1 MIYNKFYL
9 KNYLYYYIIIIIMN
23 NKKYNY
29 SNKNNYEKDPITSW
43 GIILLDVSSF
53 TDKIIKHK
61 NINLKQKIPNI
72 CLQNKNDLEKIST
85 YMQNIKFLLIQRRH
99 SIGFMDF
106 IRGKYKI
113 DNVDQIN
120 SLFQYM
126 HESEIELLKIKTFE
140 DLWKEIW
147 NNDKNRIENLK
158 KEYIIA
164 QEKFNKLKNSI
175 SGVDVELNLD
185 FYIKNIKPLYSFL
198 EWGFPKGRKDKNETT
213 LDCALREFSEET
225 NIKLENINV
234 INELEP
240 IEENL
245 IGTNGIKYRHIYY
258 IAEIKKNTNFEI
270 QNNNEIGNIGF
281 FQYNTAQNLLRDY
294 HIEKKNILEQIY
306 MYYLEILLDS

>member
-1 MIYNKFYL
+1 MIYKKFYL

-61 NINLKQKIPNI
+61 KINLKHKIPNI

-126 HESEIELLKIKTFE
+126 HETEIELLKIKTFE
-140 DLWKEIW
+140 ELWKEIW
-147 NNDKNRIENLK
+147 NNDKIRIENIK

-225 NIKLENINV
+225 NINLENINI

-258 IAEIKKNTNFEI
+258 IAEIKKNTNLEI

>member
-1 MIYNKFYL
+1 
-9 KNYLYYYIIIIIMN
+9 MN

-61 NINLKQKIPNI
+61 KINLKHKIPNI

-126 HESEIELLKIKTFE
+126 HETEIELLKIKTFE
-140 DLWKEIW
+140 ELWKEIW
-147 NNDKNRIENLK
+147 NNDKIRIENIK

-225 NIKLENINV
+225 NIKLENINI

-258 IAEIKKNTNFEI
+258 IAEIKKNTNLEI

>member
-1 MIYNKFYL
+1 MIYKKFYL

-61 NINLKQKIPNI
+61 KINLKHKIPNI

-126 HESEIELLKIKTFE
+126 HETEIELLKIKTFE
-140 DLWKEIW
+140 ELWKEIW
-147 NNDKNRIENLK
+147 NNDKIRIENIK

-225 NIKLENINV
+225 NIKLENINI

-258 IAEIKKNTNFEI
+258 IAEIKKNTNLEI

>member
-1 MIYNKFYL
+1 
-9 KNYLYYYIIIIIMN
+9 MN

-29 SNKNNYEKDPITSW
+29 SHKNNYEKEPITSW

-53 TDKIIKHK
+53 NNKTINHK
-61 NINLKQKIPNI
+61 KINLKHKIPNI

-106 IRGKYKI
+106 IRGKYKL

-126 HESEIELLKIKTFE
+126 HESEIELLKAKTFE
-140 DLWKEIW
+140 ELWKEIW
-147 NNDKNRIENLK
+147 NHDKNRIDNLK
-158 KEYIIA
+158 KEFIIA
-164 QEKFNKLKNSI
+164 QDKFNKINNGIPGIDL
-175 SGVDVELNLD
+175 DLNLN
-185 FYIKNIKPLYSFL
+185 FFITNIKPLYNFL
-198 EWGFPKGRKDKNETT
+198 EWGFPKGRKDKNETP
-213 LDCALREFSEET
+213 LECALREFSEET
-225 NIKLENINV
+225 NIKLENINI
-234 INELEP
+234 INDLEP

-245 IGTNGIKYRHIYY
+245 IGTNGVPYRHIYY
-258 IAEIKKNTNFEI
+258 IAEIKNNTDLEI
-270 QNNNEIGNIGF
+270 KNNNEIGNIGF

-306 MYYLEILLDS
+306 MYYLEILLES

>member
-1 MIYNKFYL
+1 
-9 KNYLYYYIIIIIMN
+9 MN

-61 NINLKQKIPNI
+61 KINLKHKIPNI

-126 HESEIELLKIKTFE
+126 HETEIELLKIKTFE
-140 DLWKEIW
+140 ELWKEIW
-147 NNDKNRIENLK
+147 NNDKIRIENIK

-225 NIKLENINV
+225 NINLENINI

-258 IAEIKKNTNFEI
+258 IAEIKKNTNLEI

>member
-1 MIYNKFYL
+1 
-9 KNYLYYYIIIIIMN
+9 MN

-29 SNKNNYEKDPITSW
+29 VNKNNYEKDPITSW

-53 TDKIIKHK
+53 NDKIIKHK
-61 NINLKQKIPNI
+61 YINLKHKIPNI
-72 CLQNKNDLEKIST
+72 CLQNKNDLEKIGT

-140 DLWKEIW
+140 ELWKEIW
-147 NNDKNRIENLK
+147 NNDNNRIDNLK
-158 KEYIIA
+158 KDYTIA
-164 QEKFNKLKNSI
+164 LEKFNKLKNGI
-175 SGVDVELNLD
+175 NGIDVELNLN
-185 FYIKNIKPLYSFL
+185 FYIENIKPLYSFL
-198 EWGFPKGRKDKNETT
+198 EWGFPKGRKDKNETP
-213 LDCALREFSEET
+213 LECALREFSEET
-225 NIKLENINV
+225 NINLDSINV

-245 IGTNGIKYRHIYY
+245 IGTNGVKYRHIYY
-258 IAEIKKNTNFEI
+258 VAEIKNNTNLEMK
-270 QNNNEIGNIGF
+270 NNNEIGNIGF
-281 FQYNTAQNLLRDY
+281 FQYNTAQNLLREY

>member
-1 MIYNKFYL
+1 
-9 KNYLYYYIIIIIMN
+9 MN